1 MFKKILLKSVVGAT
15 AVGSALTMSAVAAP
29 SVLTS
34 APEISNVACSEQYPG
49 SVSTTTQLKLS
60 RAIAQYGSTNV
71 AHVTVSGEKA
81 GDKANGSVT
90 FTLTGGGVS
99 ESWTKS
105 VKGGQASVT
114 LPRKLAADNTYTVR
128 AEYTAGECSVF
139 KDSESKAAYYSVNKA
154 NTMRRVNAPNVDRGQ
169 RARVTVAISSA
180 RPGMFTPRGQVRIV
194 VSRGGDKLATK
205 TVRLEGGR
213 ALVKF
218 GKFRPGSYDVAV
230 RYFGTGNFKGA
241 RGTDGFRVRR

>member
-29 SVLTS
+29 SVVTS
-34 APEISNVACSEQYPG
+34 APELNNVACSEQYPG

-71 AHVTVSGEKA
+71 AHVTVSGDKA
-81 GDKANGSVT
+81 GSKANGSVT
-90 FTLTGGGVS
+90 FTLSGEGVS

-114 LPRKLAADNTYTVR
+114 LPRKLAAGNTYTVR
-128 AEYTAGECSVF
+128 AKYTPGDCSVF
-139 KDSESKAAYYSVNKA
+139 KGSESKAAYYSVNKA
-154 NTMRRVNAPNVDRGQ
+154 NTMRRVHAPNVDRGQ
-169 RARVTVAISSA
+169 RARVSVAVSSA

-194 VSRGGDKLATK
+194 LSRRGEKLAVK
-205 TVRLEGGR
+205 TLRLEDGR
-213 ALVKF
+213 VRASF
-218 GKFRPGSYDVAV
+218 GKLRPGSYDVVV
-230 RYFGTGNFKGA
+230 RYFGTGNFRST